1 MAMRRWGIIGL
12 TLLTV
17 ALAGKPAHAQLV
29 SLADDIIFLSRGAS
43 KNDQARRDNALGR
56 TPGTTAVPFRFN
68 PGGRRN
74 PLEETVDPAQSKV
87 SLGGGRRSALG
98 AFSAPT
104 RHIAPRTGLAPPRPA
119 APSGRT
125 NSSPTLYGMFELPHD
140 EYEGPPGGMTLDQAI
155 DRLARENLELRS
167 KFLEIPQAR
176 ADVLTAGM
184 RANPF
189 YFLSAS
195 SYPYAPYSQSRP
207 GENQYSV
214 SVIQPVDINRKREAR
229 LAAAAGAVRVREA
242 QYQNAVRLAI
252 DDLYEA
258 FVETIVARQAVR
270 YAELTL
276 AGAARSFETAQRQR
290 QGGRITE
297 AELLEVFVEQRS
309 ARLAAEQAHSQLSAA
324 KHRLAVLL
332 NLPADAAA
340 RLELRGRMAD
350 QAPTPAGRDV
360 LTQLALTNR
369 PDLTAFRL
377 GIARAQADVRVA
389 RRERIDDLFVVYS
402 PYEVRNNHPTGGQNA
417 TSFSLG
423 LMSSIPII
431 DRNQGE
437 IRRAELN
444 VQQTRIALAAR
455 QREVVEEVER
465 AAGEYFE
472 SRRSVAEFA
481 RTILPASERMRAI
494 AYQSYQNDESR
505 IKEFME
511 AQQKHNGLVRQYRD
525 AVIRHRLAM
534 LRLNTVV
541 AQRIFP

>member
-1 MAMRRWGIIGL
+1 MRRRLIAGL
-12 TLLTV
+12 SLLLI
-17 ALAGKPAHAQLV
+17 ALAAETAQAQLV

-56 TPGTTAVPFRFN
+56 MPGSTAVPFRFN

-74 PLEETVDPAQSKV
+74 PLEEPVDPARSKV

-98 AFSAPT
+98 ALSAPT
-104 RHIAPRTGLAPPRPA
+104 RHIAPRTGLATP
-119 APSGRT
+119 APSPARAVAP
-125 NSSPTLYGMFELPHD
+125 SPELHGMSELPPG

-155 DRLARENLELRS
+155 ERLVRDNLELRS

-229 LAAAAGAVRVREA
+229 LAAANSAVRVLEA

-252 DDLYEA
+252 DGLYEA
-258 FVETIVARQAVR
+258 FIETIVAREAAR
-270 YAELTL
+270 YAEFSLS
-276 AGAARSFETAQRQR
+276 GAERSFATAQRQR
-290 QGGRITE
+290 QAEQINE
-297 AELLEVFVEQRS
+297 ADLLEVFVEQRS
-309 ARLAAEQAHSQLSAA
+309 ARLAVEQARSQLAAA
-324 KHRLAVLL
+324 KHRLAALL
-332 NLPADAAA
+332 NLPAWEAA
-340 RLELRGRMAD
+340 RLDLRGRMSD
-350 QAPTPAGRDV
+350 TAPPPAPGDT
-360 LTQLALTNR
+360 LTRLALANR
-369 PDLTAFRL
+369 PDLAAFRL

-417 TSFSLG
+417 TSFSFG
-423 LMSSIPII
+423 VMSSIPLI

-437 IRRAELN
+437 IRRAEIN
-444 VQQTRIALAAR
+444 VRQTRMALAAR
-455 QREVVEEVER
+455 EREVVEEVAR
-465 AAGEYFE
+465 ALGEYRG
-472 SRRSVAEFA
+472 SRQSVEEFA
-481 RTILPASERMRAI
+481 RIILPASERMRTI
-494 AYQSYQNDESR
+494 AYQNYQNDESR
-505 IKEFME
+505 IGQFVE
-511 AQQKHNGLVRQYRD
+511 AQQKHNGLVRQYRE
-525 AVIRHRLAM
+525 AVVRHRLAM
-534 LRLNTVV
+534 LRINTVV
-541 AQRIFP
+541 ARRIFP